1 MASYFLFYNFF
12 NFKFEELQVLRWFIL
27 LFLLFFNLE
36 AKIPKDTLIV
46 AVENEISRIN
56 PAYSEDHDAVINLV
70 FSGLTRFDEHMS
82 LKPDLATSWNVS
94 KDGLSYDIFL
104 REDVLWHDGVKFSA
118 DDVKFSLEAFKNPK
132 NNSSVYVN
140 FEDIKSIEILNP
152 YHLKITLSKPF
163 PAFLDA
169 LSIGMLPKHLLSD
182 KDLNTASFNQ
192 NPIGTGPYKFVKW
205 KKGEYV
211 EFKANENFYLTK
223 VKTPRL
229 IIKHIFDP
237 SVASVE
243 LKNGKIDAALIDVS
257 LLNIF
262 KKDENFKIL
271 RERSADY
278 RALMFNLENE
288 FLKDIQIRKALNYAV
303 DKQSIVKNLLHDYGF
318 VANHPLE
325 RSWADSKAFK
335 TYEYNPK
342 KAQDLILALGFKKND
357 EGIFEKDGKI
367 LEFEIWTMSN
377 DPLRVSL
384 AGILQSEFKKIG
396 VIAKVVAKPAG
407 SFDYSKVDSF
417 LVGWG
422 SPLDP
427 DFHTFR
433 VFESSQD
440 SALNNEGWNFGH
452 YHDKKVDIAL
462 QKARNTLNLEER
474 KKYYKEFIDALYE
487 NPPFIFLTYL
497 DFALVYN
504 AKLEG
509 VKARNLGHH
518 GVGFTWNIYE
528 WSKK

>member
-1 MASYFLFYNFF
+1 MFRFLI
-12 NFKFEELQVLRWFIL
+12 FIL
-27 LFLLFFNLE
+27 LLLVNLE
-36 AKIPKDTLIV
+36 AKISKDTLIV

-56 PAYSEDHDAVINLV
+56 PAYSEDHDAYINLV
-70 FSGLTRFDEHMS
+70 FSGLTRFDENMD
-82 LKPDLATSWNVS
+82 LKPDLAKSWNVS
-94 KDGLSYDIFL
+94 ADGLIYDIFL
-104 REDVLWHDGVKFSA
+104 RDDVLWHDKVKFSA
-118 DDVKFSLEAFKNPK
+118 DDVKFSLDAFKNPK

-140 FEDIKSIEILNP
+140 FEDIKNVEVLNP
-152 YHLKITLSKPF
+152 YHVKITLFKPY
-163 PAFLDA
+163 PALLDA
-169 LSIGMLPKHLLSD
+169 LSIGMLPKHLLD
-182 KDLNTASFNQ
+182 NKDLNTASFNQ
-192 NPIGTGPYKFVKW
+192 NPIGTGPYEFVKW

-211 EFKANENFYLTK
+211 EFKANENFYLAK

-237 SVASVE
+237 SIASVE

-262 KKDENFKIL
+262 KNDTHFTIL
-271 RERSADY
+271 REKSADY
-278 RALMFNLENE
+278 RALMFNLDNE
-288 FLKDIQIRKALNYAV
+288 FLKDLKIRQALNYAV
-303 DKQSIVKNLLHDYGF
+303 DRYSIVKNLLHGYGF

-325 RSWADSKAFK
+325 NSWANPKSFR
-335 TYEYNPK
+335 TYGYNPK
-342 KAQDLILALGFKKND
+342 KSEALLINSGFKKNKD
-357 EGIFEKDGKI
+357 GIFEKNGKI
-367 LEFEIWTMSN
+367 LEFEIWVMSN

-396 VIAKVVAKPAG
+396 VLTKVIAKPAG

-440 SALNNEGWNFGH
+440 SALNDEGWNFGH

-462 QKARNTLNLEER
+462 QKARNTLNLDER
-474 KKYYKEFIDALYE
+474 KKYYKEFIDALYK

-504 AKLEG
+504 SEIQG
-509 VKARNLGHH
+509 IKARTLGHH

-528 WSKK
+528 WVK